1 MNKHKITEEELI
13 QIRKNGL
20 KGKLEALKHLEN
32 DINADLRILELKK
45 CSESILYF
53 KENYLL
59 DFFKSKRYEN
69 ILKFIDEN
77 NFSNLCLEK
86 EETKQVISNIYI
98 IHKFLFEVNINI
110 GIATDKSIEGKSIIS
125 ELTNILNKLPS
136 WMKQETNF
144 LKKSIKTK
152 NNSILIDIIDENI
165 FRGRTLNICLI
176 KSNNKLTLNI
186 LDYIIPIS
194 AKIIFIGS
202 VKPTE
207 VPGVPESNVYI
218 SKPRTKTRTQIFLEK
233 ILKYLTSLFR
243 K

>member
-32 DINADLRILELKK
+32 DINSDLRILELKK

-69 ILKFIDEN
+69 ILKFLDEN
-77 NFSNLCLEK
+77 NFSNLRLEK

-98 IHKFLFEVNINI
+98 IYKFLFEVNINI
-110 GIATDKSIEGKSIIS
+110 VIATDKLIDGKSIIS

-176 KSNNKLTLNI
+176 KSDKLTLNI
-186 LDYIIPIS
+186 LDCIIPIS

-202 VKPTE
+202 VEHTE
-207 VPGVPESNVYI
+207 VPESNVYI
-218 SKPRTKTRTQIFLEK
+218 SKPRTQTRTQSFLEK
-233 ILKYLTSLFR
+233 ILKYLKSLFR
-243 K
+243 Q

>member
-1 MNKHKITEEELI
+1 MNEHKINEQELI
-13 QIRKNGL
+13 QMRKNGL

-32 DINADLRILELKK
+32 DINADLRISELKK

-59 DFFKSKRYEN
+59 DVLKSKRSEN
-69 ILKFIDEN
+69 ILKFLNEN
-77 NFSNLCLEK
+77 NFPNLSLEK
-86 EETKQVISNIYI
+86 EDIKQKISNIYI
-98 IHKFLFEVNINI
+98 IYKFLFEVNVNI
-110 GIATDKSIEGKSIIS
+110 GIATDKLIEGKSIIS

-152 NNSILIDIIDENI
+152 NNSIFIDIIDENL

-176 KSNNKLTLNI
+176 KSNNELTSNI
-186 LDYIIPIS
+186 LNCIVPIS

-202 VKPTE
+202 TD
-207 VPGVPESNVYI
+207 VPKSNVYV
-218 SKPRTKTRTQIFLEK
+218 SKPRTQPRTQNFLEK
-233 ILKYLTSLFR
+233 ILKYLMSLFR
-243 K
+243 

>member
-32 DINADLRILELKK
+32 DINSDLRILELKK

-69 ILKFIDEN
+69 ILKFLDEN
-77 NFSNLCLEK
+77 NFSNLRLEK

-98 IHKFLFEVNINI
+98 IYKFLFEVNINI

-152 NNSILIDIIDENI
+152 NNSILINVAQHDAQ
-165 FRGRTLNICLI
+165 I
-176 KSNNKLTLNI
+176 KCI
-186 LDYIIPIS
+186 
-194 AKIIFIGS
+194 A
-202 VKPTE
+202 VE
-207 VPGVPESNVYI
+207 
-218 SKPRTKTRTQIFLEK
+218 
-233 ILKYLTSLFR
+233 
-243 K
+243 

>member
-32 DINADLRILELKK
+32 DINDDLRILELKK

-59 DFFKSKRYEN
+59 DFFKAKRYEN

-110 GIATDKSIEGKSIIS
+110 GIATDKSIDGKLIIS

-165 FRGRTLNICLI
+165 FRGRTRNICLI
-176 KSNNKLTLNI
+176 KSNKLTLNI
-186 LDYIIPIS
+186 LDCIIPIS

-202 VKPTE
+202 VEPAE
-207 VPGVPESNVYI
+207 VPESNVYI
-218 SKPRTKTRTQIFLEK
+218 SKPRTQTQIRTQSFLEK
-233 ILKYLTSLFR
+233 ILKYLASLFR
-243 K
+243 

>member
-32 DINADLRILELKK
+32 DINSDLRILELKK

-110 GIATDKSIEGKSIIS
+110 VIATDKLIDGKSIIS

-144 LKKSIKTK
+144 LKKSIKTNKTK

-176 KSNNKLTLNI
+176 KSDKLTLNI
-186 LDYIIPIS
+186 LDCIIPTG

-202 VKPTE
+202 AE
-207 VPGVPESNVYI
+207 VPGSNIYI
-218 SKPRTKTRTQIFLEK
+218 SKPRTQIRTQNFLEK
-233 ILKYLTSLFR
+233 ILKYLKSLFR
-243 K
+243 

>member
-32 DINADLRILELKK
+32 DINDDLRILELKK

-77 NFSNLCLEK
+77 NFSKLCLEK
-86 EETKQVISNIYI
+86 EETKQIISNIYI
-98 IHKFLFEVNINI
+98 MHKFLFEVNINI
-110 GIATDKSIEGKSIIS
+110 GIATDKSIEGKLIIS

-176 KSNNKLTLNI
+176 KSDKLTLNI
-186 LDYIIPIS
+186 LDCIIPTG

-202 VKPTE
+202 AE
-207 VPGVPESNVYI
+207 VPGSNIYI
-218 SKPRTKTRTQIFLEK
+218 SKPRTQIRTQNFLEK
-233 ILKYLTSLFR
+233 ILKYLKSLFR
-243 K
+243 

>member
-98 IHKFLFEVNINI
+98 IYKFLFEVNINI
-110 GIATDKSIEGKSIIS
+110 VIATDKLIDGKSIIS

-176 KSNNKLTLNI
+176 KSDKLTLNI
-186 LDYIIPIS
+186 LDCIIPTG

-202 VKPTE
+202 AE
-207 VPGVPESNVYI
+207 VPGSNIYI
-218 SKPRTKTRTQIFLEK
+218 SKPRTQIRTQNFLEK
-233 ILKYLTSLFR
+233 ILKYLKSLFR
-243 K
+243 

>member
-32 DINADLRILELKK
+32 DINSDLRILELKK

-77 NFSNLCLEK
+77 NFSNLRLEK

-176 KSNNKLTLNI
+176 KSDKLTLNI
-186 LDYIIPIS
+186 LDCIIPTG

-202 VKPTE
+202 AE
-207 VPGVPESNVYI
+207 VPGSNIYI
-218 SKPRTKTRTQIFLEK
+218 STPRTQTQTRTQNFLEK

-243 K
+243 